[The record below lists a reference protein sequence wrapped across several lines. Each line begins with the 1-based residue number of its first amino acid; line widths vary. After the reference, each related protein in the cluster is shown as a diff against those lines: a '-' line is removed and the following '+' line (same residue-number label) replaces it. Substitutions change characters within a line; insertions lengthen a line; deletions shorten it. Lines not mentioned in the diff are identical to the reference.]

1 MINKRWMIVLIS
13 VLALLAA
20 CGEDGENNNQSDEL
34 KMLEVDFEL
43 PEEADVDETVEL
55 KATVTYG
62 DEKVDDADEMEFEY
76 WMEGDRDNSTFIDGE
91 NNGDGT
97 YTAEVTFDE
106 NGTYESYAHTTAR
119 TLHTMPKKSITI
131 GEGSDGDEEENND
144 EDES

>member
-1 MINKRWMIVLIS
+1 MINKRWMIGLIS
-13 VLALLAA
+13 VLALLSA
-20 CGEDGENNNQSDEL
+20 CGDDEDANQSEKL
-34 KMLEVDFEL
+34 KMLDVDFEL

-76 WMEGDRDNSTFIDGE
+76 WMENDQDNSTFIDGE

-106 NGTYESYAHTTAR
+106 DGVYELYAHTTAR
-119 TLHTMPKKSITI
+119 TLHTMPKKSITV
-131 GEGSDGDEEENND
+131 GDGSDGDEEANND
-144 EDES
+144 DNDKS

>member
-1 MINKRWMIVLIS
+1 MINKRWMIGLIS
-13 VLALLAA
+13 VLALLSA
-20 CGEDGENNNQSDEL
+20 CGDDEDANQSEEL
-34 KMLEVDFEL
+34 KMLDVDFEL

-76 WMEGDRDNSTFIDGE
+76 WMENDQDNSTFIDGE

-106 NGTYESYAHTTAR
+106 DGVYELYAHTTAR
-119 TLHTMPKKSITI
+119 TLHTMPKKSITV
-131 GEGSDGDEEENND
+131 GDGSDRDEEANND
-144 EDES
+144 DNDKS

>member
-1 MINKRWMIVLIS
+1 MINKRWMIGLIS
-13 VLALLAA
+13 VLALLSA
-20 CGEDGENNNQSDEL
+20 CGDDEDANQSEEL
-34 KMLEVDFEL
+34 KMLDVDFEL

-76 WMEGDRDNSTFIDGE
+76 WMENDQDNSTFIDGE

-106 NGTYESYAHTTAR
+106 DGVYELYAHTTAR
-119 TLHTMPKKSITI
+119 TLHTMPKKSITV
-131 GEGSDGDEEENND
+131 GDGSDGDEEANND
-144 EDES
+144 ESDES

>member
-1 MINKRWMIVLIS
+1 MINKRWMIGLIS
-13 VLALLAA
+13 VLALLSA
-20 CGEDGENNNQSDEL
+20 CGDDEDANQSEEL
-34 KMLEVDFEL
+34 KMLDVDFEL

-76 WMEGDRDNSTFIDGE
+76 WMENDQDNSTFIDGE

-106 NGTYESYAHTTAR
+106 DGVYELYAHTTAR
-119 TLHTMPKKSITI
+119 TLHTMPKKSITV
-131 GEGSDGDEEENND
+131 GDGSDRDEEANND
-144 EDES
+144 DNDES